1 MTEGMFLALW
11 TKYLPIIR
19 IVLKKTVAGEQ
30 QQVALGKLELHA
42 VDNRKNAN
50 YSFDLEI
57 INGRVEKGIGSKTI
71 SKDLFVILNS
81 DPIVK
86 EFMADKTIMISM
98 GKSLQ
103 LTLKSEPIPVSTE

>member
-19 IVLKKTVAGEQ
+19 ILLKKAGPEEQ
-30 QQVALGKLELHA
+30 KLAVGKLELQS

-50 YSFDLEI
+50 YSFELEI
-57 INGRVEKGIGSKTI
+57 ANGRVEKGIGSKAI
-71 SKDLFVILNS
+71 SKDLFIILNN
-81 DPIVK
+81 DPTVRSL
-86 EFMADKTIMISM
+86 MPDKIITISM

-103 LTLKSEPIPVSTE
+103 LSLKMEPITVTTE